1 MTLERSV
8 LLLALMLAGLY
19 VLPRL
24 LPRKPRLRW
33 GLQVLCIMAA
43 LLGAAYILL
52 TLLFVWA
59 AGQEL

>member
-24 LPRKPRLRW
+24 LPQKPRLRR

-59 AGQEL
+59 AGQKL

>member
-8 LLLALMLAGLY
+8 LLLVLMLAGLY

-24 LPRKPRLRW
+24 LPRKLRLRR

-43 LLGAAYILL
+43 MLDAAYILYL
-52 TLLFVWA
+52 IHI
-59 AGQEL
+59 

>member
-24 LPRKPRLRW
+24 LPRKPRLRR
-33 GLQVLCIMAA
+33 GLQVLCIRAA
-43 LLGAAYILL
+43 LLEAAYILL

-59 AGQEL
+59 AGQKL

>member
-1 MTLERSV
+1 MTLKRSV

-24 LPRKPRLRW
+24 LPQKPRLRR

-43 LLGAAYILL
+43 MMDAAYILL

-59 AGQEL
+59 AGQKL

>member
-8 LLLALMLAGLY
+8 LLLVLMLAGLY

-24 LPRKPRLRW
+24 LPRKLRLRR

-43 LLGAAYILL
+43 MLDAAYILL

-59 AGQEL
+59 AWQKL

>member
-8 LLLALMLAGLY
+8 LLLVLMLAGLY

-24 LPRKPRLRW
+24 LPRKLRLRR

-43 LLGAAYILL
+43 MLDAAYILL

-59 AGQEL
+59 AEQKL